1 MELKHIVK
9 RAVRRWAEKIANK
22 RAQNQAILPLPSGS
36 DLSKR
41 KAGRLGVAGSVAGHI
56 EETTVTESRPE
67 AFTRPTSR
75 KAEAH
80 DAKDNAPAHLDH
92 RLAAFAEERYDL
104 RHNLLTG
111 QAEFRPKG
119 QDATAFLPL
128 TARDLNSLCL
138 AAHEAGIPCWDR
150 DVSRFVASDRL
161 PDYHPFRDYFDRLPP
176 WDGEDRLDAL
186 AQRVSDSALWVSGF
200 RRWMLAVAAQWMGMG
215 DGHDNSVAPV
225 LVSGRQGLGKSTFC
239 RNLLPPELSTYY
251 TDSVD
256 VANTARME
264 QLLVEMGLINLDE
277 FDRIPVRRHPALKNV
292 MQLTDLHVRKAYRR
306 DTLRLPRIASF
317 IATSNSHELLSDPSG
332 SRRFLCV
339 EVERPIDSTDI
350 GHAQIYAQLKAML
363 LGGERYWFT
372 AGEEAE
378 IQRANV
384 AFYRTCPAEEAFA
397 RHFRAARPDEEVL
410 SVSLP
415 ELIALLRKR
424 QPGTLTSIGMQ
435 EFSRALVAAG
445 VERRH
450 TEKGNRYRIVPLE
463 HEGCKSAILSE

>member
-1 MELKHIVK
+1 MTDSSPYKP
-9 RAVRRWAEKIANK
+9 NDF
-22 RAQNQAILPLPSGS
+22 PLCS
-36 DLSKR
+36 DL
-41 KAGRLGVAGSVAGHI
+41 L
-56 EETTVTESRPE
+56 PE
-67 AFTRPTSR
+67 
-75 KAEAH
+75 
-80 DAKDNAPAHLDH
+80 
-92 RLAAFAEERYDL
+92 
-104 RHNLLTG
+104 
-111 QAEFRPKG
+111 
-119 QDATAFLPL
+119 
-128 TARDLNSLCL
+128 
-138 AAHEAGIPCWDR
+138 
-150 DVSRFVASDRL
+150 
-161 PDYHPFRDYFDRLPP
+161 YHPFRDYFDRPPP

-186 AQRVSDSALWVSGF
+186 ARRVSDSALWVSGF

-215 DGHDNSVAPV
+215 DGHANSVAPV

-239 RNLLPPELSTYY
+239 RNLLPPELSAYY

-397 RHFRAARPDEEVL
+397 RHFRAARPDEEAL

-424 QPGTLTSIGMQ
+424 QPGTLTGIGMQ

>member
-1 MELKHIVK
+1 MEGRRHGEAQERTQTCGTVRKCAQTCTLRRAAPNFAVKTKHMELKQIVK
-9 RAVRRWAEKIANK
+9 RAVRRWVEKIASK
-22 RAQNQAILPLPSGS
+22 RAQRQARLALPSGS
-36 DLSKR
+36 DLLK
-41 KAGRLGVAGSVAGHI
+41 
-56 EETTVTESRPE
+56 
-67 AFTRPTSR
+67 R
-75 KAEAH
+75 KAEAYGT
-80 DAKDNAPAHLDH
+80 KDRTAATLER
-92 RLAAFAEERYDL
+92 RLAAFAEARYDL

-119 QDATAFLPL
+119 QDAASFLPL

-138 AAHEAGIPCWDR
+138 SAHEAGIPCWDR

-161 PDYHPFRDYFDRLPP
+161 PDHHPFRDYFDRLPP
-176 WDGEDRLDAL
+176 WDGKERLDAL
-186 AQRVSDSALWVSGF
+186 ARRVSDSAPWVRGF

-215 DGHDNSVAPV
+215 DGHANSVAPV

-239 RNLLPPELSTYY
+239 RNLLPPELSAYY
-251 TDSVD
+251 TDSAD

-292 MQLTDLHVRKAYRR
+292 MQLTALHVRKAYRR

-339 EVERPIDSTDI
+339 EVERPIDSTGID
-350 GHAQIYAQLKAML
+350 HAQTYAQLKAML
-363 LGGERYWFT
+363 LGGGRYWFT
-372 AGEEAE
+372 AEEEAE

-397 RHFRAARPDEEVL
+397 RHFRAARPGEEAL

-424 QPGTLTSIGMQ
+424 HPGTLTGIGMQ

-463 HEGCKSAILSE
+463 ASS

>member
-1 MELKHIVK
+1 M
-9 RAVRRWAEKIANK
+9 
-22 RAQNQAILPLPSGS
+22 
-36 DLSKR
+36 
-41 KAGRLGVAGSVAGHI
+41 AGHI
-56 EETTVTESRPE
+56 GEITVAESRPE
-67 AFTRPTSR
+67 SFTRPTSR

-80 DAKDNAPAHLDH
+80 DAKDNAPANLDH

-119 QDATAFLPL
+119 QDAAAFLPL
-128 TARDLNSLCL
+128 TARDLHSFCL

-161 PDYHPFRDYFDRLPP
+161 PDYHPFRDYFNRLPP

-186 AQRVSDSALWVSGF
+186 AQRVSDSARWVSGF

-215 DGHDNSVAPV
+215 NGHANSVAPV

-239 RNLLPPELSTYY
+239 RNLLPPELSAYY

-256 VANTARME
+256 VANTVRME

-277 FDRIPVRRHPALKNV
+277 FDRIPIRRHPALKNV

-317 IATSNSHELLSDPSG
+317 IATSNSHELLSDPS
-332 SRRFLCV
+332 SSSRFLCV

-363 LGGERYWFT
+363 LGGERHGFT
-372 AGEEAE
+372 AEEEAE

-397 RHFRAARPDEEVL
+397 RHFRATHPDEEAL

-415 ELIALLRKR
+415 ELITLLRKR
-424 QPGTLTSIGMQ
+424 QPGTLTGIGMQ

>member
-22 RAQNQAILPLPSGS
+22 RAQNQASLPLPSGS

-41 KAGRLGVAGSVAGHI
+41 KAGRLGVAGSVTGHI

-80 DAKDNAPAHLDH
+80 DAKNNAPAH
-92 RLAAFAEERYDL
+92 
-104 RHNLLTG
+104 
-111 QAEFRPKG
+111 
-119 QDATAFLPL
+119 
-128 TARDLNSLCL
+128 RDLNSLCL

-161 PDYHPFRDYFDRLPP
+161 PDYHPFRDYFDRLQP

-186 AQRVSDSALWVSGF
+186 ARRVSDRALWVRGF
-200 RRWMLAVAAQWMGMG
+200 RRWMLAVAAQWMRMG
-215 DGHDNSVAPV
+215 DDHANSMAPV

-239 RNLLPPELSTYY
+239 RNLLPPELSAYY

-339 EVERPIDSTDI
+339 EVERPIDSTNI
-350 GHAQIYAQLKAML
+350 EHAQIYAQLKAML
-363 LGGERYWFT
+363 LGGEHHGFT
-372 AGEEAE
+372 AEEEAE

-397 RHFRAARPDEEVL
+397 RHFRAARPDEEAL
-410 SVSLP
+410 SASLP

-424 QPGTLTSIGMQ
+424 QPGTLTGIGMQ

-445 VERRH
+445 VERKH

-463 HEGCKSAILSE
+463 RRP

>member
-1 MELKHIVK
+1 MELKHIVR
-9 RAVRRWAEKIANK
+9 RAVRRWAEKIASK
-22 RAQNQAILPLPSGS
+22 RAQRQARLALPSGS
-36 DLSKR
+36 DLSKKESRTFGSCR
-41 KAGRLGVAGSVAGHI
+41 KHGRSYRRNNSRRIATGSLHKFALSEGRSPRRERQRTCPPRPSAGRFRGRALRPAPQPADGAGGI
-56 EETTVTESRPE
+56 
-67 AFTRPTSR
+67 
-75 KAEAH
+75 
-80 DAKDNAPAHLDH
+80 PAQGTGCG
-92 RLAAFAEERYDL
+92 RL
-104 RHNLLTG
+104 
-111 QAEFRPKG
+111 PP
-119 QDATAFLPL
+119 PL

-186 AQRVSDSALWVSGF
+186 ARRVSDSALWVSGF
-200 RRWMLAVAAQWMGMG
+200 HRWMLAVAAQWMGMG
-215 DGHDNSVAPV
+215 NGHANSMAPV

-239 RNLLPPELSTYY
+239 RNLLPPELSAYY

-256 VANTARME
+256 VTNTARME

-350 GHAQIYAQLKAML
+350 EHAQIYAQLKAML
-363 LGGERYWFT
+363 LGDERYWFT

-378 IQRANV
+378 IQHANV

-397 RHFRAARPDEEVL
+397 RHFRAARPDEEAL

-424 QPGTLTSIGMQ
+424 QPGTLTGIGMQ

-463 HEGCKSAILSE
+463 I

>member
-1 MELKHIVK
+1 M
-9 RAVRRWAEKIANK
+9 A
-22 RAQNQAILPLPSGS
+22 LPSGS
-36 DLSKR
+36 DLSER

-56 EETTVTESRPE
+56 GETTVAESRPE
-67 AFTRPTSR
+67 ASTRPASR

-80 DAKDNAPAHLDH
+80 DAKDNAPAHLDR
-92 RLAAFAEERYDL
+92 RLAAFVEERYDL

-119 QDATAFLPL
+119 QDTTVFLPL

-176 WDGEDRLDAL
+176 WDGKDRLDAL
-186 AQRVSDSALWVSGF
+186 ARRVSDSALWVSGF
-200 RRWMLAVAAQWMGMG
+200 RRWMLAVAVQWMGMG
-215 DGHDNSVAPV
+215 DGHANSMAPV

-239 RNLLPPELSTYY
+239 RNLLPPELSAYY

-317 IATSNSHELLSDPSG
+317 IATSNSHELLSAPSG

-339 EVERPIDSTDI
+339 EVERPIDNTNI
-350 GHAQIYAQLKAML
+350 EHAQIYAQLKDMF
-363 LGGERYWFT
+363 LGGECYGFT
-372 AGEEAE
+372 AEKEAE

-397 RHFRAARPDEEVL
+397 RHFRAARPDEEAL

-424 QPGTLTSIGMQ
+424 QPGTLTGIGMQ

>member
-1 MELKHIVK
+1 MELKHIVR
-9 RAVRRWAEKIANK
+9 RAVRRWAEKIASK
-22 RAQNQAILPLPSGS
+22 RAQRQARLAQPSGS

-41 KAGRLGVAGSVAGHI
+41 KAGRLEVAGSMAGHI
-56 EETTVTESRPE
+56 GETTVTESRPE
-67 AFTRPTSR
+67 ASTRPASR

-80 DAKDNAPAHLDH
+80 DAKDNAPAHLDLQ
-92 RLAAFAEERYDL
+92 LAAFAEARYDL

-119 QDATAFLPL
+119 QDEAAFFPL
-128 TARDLNSLCL
+128 TARDLNSFCL

-186 AQRVSDSALWVSGF
+186 ARRVSDSALWVSGF

-215 DGHDNSVAPV
+215 DGHANSVAPV

-239 RNLLPPELSTYY
+239 RNLLPPELSAYY

-317 IATSNSHELLSDPSG
+317 IATSNSHELLSDPSS

-339 EVERPIDSTDI
+339 EVERPIDNTNI
-350 GHAQIYAQLKAML
+350 EHAQIYAQLKDMF
-363 LGGERYWFT
+363 LGGERYGFT
-372 AGEEAE
+372 AEKEAE

-397 RHFRAARPDEEVL
+397 RHFRATHPDEEVL

-415 ELIALLRKR
+415 ELIALLRKH
-424 QPGTLTSIGMQ
+424 QPGTLTGIGMQ

-450 TEKGNRYRIVPLE
+450 TEKGNRYRIVPL
-463 HEGCKSAILSE
+463 KTSNS

>member
-1 MELKHIVK
+1 MELKHIVR
-9 RAVRRWAEKIANK
+9 RAVRRWAEKIASK
-22 RAQNQAILPLPSGS
+22 RAQRQARLALPSGS
-36 DLSKR
+36 DLSER

-56 EETTVTESRPE
+56 GEITVAESRPE
-67 AFTRPTSR
+67 SFTRPTSR

-119 QDATAFLPL
+119 QDAATFLPL

-176 WDGEDRLDAL
+176 WDGKDRLDAL
-186 AQRVSDSALWVSGF
+186 ARRVSDSALWVSGF

-215 DGHDNSVAPV
+215 NGHANSMAPV

-239 RNLLPPELSTYY
+239 RNLLPPELSYY

-264 QLLVEMGLINLDE
+264 QLLVGMEIINLDE

-317 IATSNSHELLSDPSG
+317 IATSNSHELLSDPSS

-339 EVERPIDSTDI
+339 EVERPIDNTNI
-350 GHAQIYAQLKAML
+350 EHAQIYAQLKDMF
-363 LGGERYWFT
+363 LGGERYGFT
-372 AGEEAE
+372 AEKEAE

-384 AFYRTCPAEEAFA
+384 AFYRIFPAEEAFA
-397 RHFRAARPDEEVL
+397 RHFRAARPDEEAL

-424 QPGTLTSIGMQ
+424 QPGTLTGIGMQ

>member
-1 MELKHIVK
+1 MELKHIVR
-9 RAVRRWAEKIANK
+9 RAVRRWAEKIASK
-22 RAQNQAILPLPSGS
+22 RAQRQARLALPSGS

-41 KAGRLGVAGSVAGHI
+41 KAGRLEVTGGVAGHI
-56 EETTVTESRPE
+56 GETTVTESRPE
-67 AFTRPTSR
+67 ASTRPASR

-80 DAKDNAPAHLDH
+80 DAKDNAPAQLDH
-92 RLAAFAEERYDL
+92 RLAAFAEARYDL

-119 QDATAFLPL
+119 QDTAVFLPL
-128 TARDLNSLCL
+128 TARALNSLCL

-161 PDYHPFRDYFDRLPP
+161 PP

-186 AQRVSDSALWVSGF
+186 ARRVSDSALWVSGF

-215 DGHDNSVAPV
+215 DGHANSMAPV

-239 RNLLPPELSTYY
+239 RNLLPPELSAYY

-292 MQLTDLHVRKAYRR
+292 MQLTDLHVRKAYQR
-306 DTLRLPRIASF
+306 DARRLPRIASF

-350 GHAQIYAQLKAML
+350 EHAQIYAQLKAML
-363 LGGERYWFT
+363 LGGERHGFT
-372 AGEEAE
+372 TEEEAE

-397 RHFRAARPDEEVL
+397 RHFRAARPDEEAL

-424 QPGTLTSIGMQ
+424 QPGTLTGISMQ

-463 HEGCKSAILSE
+463 TSNFQDLPLCKRS

>member
-1 MELKHIVK
+1 MTDSSPYKP
-9 RAVRRWAEKIANK
+9 NDF
-22 RAQNQAILPLPSGS
+22 PL
-36 DLSKR
+36 
-41 KAGRLGVAGSVAGHI
+41 
-56 EETTVTESRPE
+56 
-67 AFTRPTSR
+67 
-75 KAEAH
+75 
-80 DAKDNAPAHLDH
+80 
-92 RLAAFAEERYDL
+92 
-104 RHNLLTG
+104 
-111 QAEFRPKG
+111 
-119 QDATAFLPL
+119 
-128 TARDLNSLCL
+128 C
-138 AAHEAGIPCWDR
+138 
-150 DVSRFVASDRL
+150 SDRL

-176 WDGEDRLDAL
+176 WDGKDRLDAL
-186 AQRVSDSALWVSGF
+186 AQRVSNHALWVRGF
-200 RRWMLAVAAQWMGMG
+200 RWWMVTVAAQWMGMG
-215 DGHDNSVAPV
+215 DNHANSMAPV

-239 RNLLPPELSTYY
+239 RNLLPPELSAYY

-256 VANTARME
+256 VTNTARME

-292 MQLTDLHVRKAYRR
+292 MQLTDLNVRKAYRR

-317 IATSNSHELLSDPSG
+317 IATSNSHELLSDPSS
-332 SRRFLCV
+332 SRCFLCV
-339 EVERPIDSTDI
+339 EVERPIDNTNI
-350 GHAQIYAQLKAML
+350 EHAQIYAQLKDMF
-363 LGGERYWFT
+363 LGGERYGFT
-372 AGEEAE
+372 AEKEAE

-397 RHFRAARPDEEVL
+397 RHFRAARPDEEAL

-424 QPGTLTSIGMQ
+424 QPGTLTGIGMQ

>member
-1 MELKHIVK
+1 M
-9 RAVRRWAEKIANK
+9 
-22 RAQNQAILPLPSGS
+22 
-36 DLSKR
+36 
-41 KAGRLGVAGSVAGHI
+41 AGHI
-56 EETTVTESRPE
+56 GETTVAESRPE
-67 AFTRPTSR
+67 ASISLPSR
-75 KAEAH
+75 KVEAH
-80 DAKDNAPAHLDH
+80 DAKDNAPAHLDR
-92 RLAAFAEERYDL
+92 RLAAFVEERYDL

-119 QDATAFLPL
+119 QDAAAFLPL

-186 AQRVSDSALWVSGF
+186 ARRVSDSALWVSGF
-200 RRWMLAVAAQWMGMG
+200 RRWMLAVAAQWMGG
-215 DGHDNSVAPV
+215 GERPCQQYGPGIGERAA
-225 LVSGRQGLGKSTFC
+225 RIGKIHI
-239 RNLLPPELSTYY
+239 LPQPELSAYY

-256 VANTARME
+256 VTNTARME

-292 MQLTDLHVRKAYRR
+292 MQLTGLHVRKAYQR
-306 DTLRLPRIASF
+306 DARRLPRSASF

-350 GHAQIYAQLKAML
+350 EHAQIYAQLKAML
-363 LGGERYWFT
+363 LGDERYWFT

-378 IQRANV
+378 IQHANV

-397 RHFRAARPDEEVL
+397 RHFRAARPDEEAL

-424 QPGTLTSIGMQ
+424 QPGTLTGIGMQ

-463 HEGCKSAILSE
+463 I

>member
-1 MELKHIVK
+1 MELKHIVR

-22 RAQNQAILPLPSGS
+22 RAQNQARLPLPSGS

-41 KAGRLGVAGSVAGHI
+41 KAGRLEVTGGVAGHI
-56 EETTVTESRPE
+56 GETTVTESRPE
-67 AFTRPTSR
+67 ASTRPASR

-80 DAKDNAPAHLDH
+80 DAKDNVPAHLDH

-111 QAEFRPKG
+111 LAEFRPKG
-119 QDATAFLPL
+119 QDAAAFFPL

-176 WDGEDRLDAL
+176 WDGKDRLDAL

-215 DGHDNSVAPV
+215 GSYANSMAPV

-239 RNLLPPELSTYY
+239 RNLLPPELSAYY

-350 GHAQIYAQLKAML
+350 EHAQIYAQLKAML
-363 LGGERYWFT
+363 LGGERHGFT
-372 AGEEAE
+372 AEEEAE

-397 RHFRAARPDEEVL
+397 RHFRAARPDEEAL

-415 ELIALLRKR
+415 ELITLLRKR
-424 QPGTLTSIGMQ
+424 QPGTLTGIGMQ

>member
-1 MELKHIVK
+1 MTDSSPYKP
-9 RAVRRWAEKIANK
+9 NDF
-22 RAQNQAILPLPSGS
+22 PL
-36 DLSKR
+36 
-41 KAGRLGVAGSVAGHI
+41 
-56 EETTVTESRPE
+56 
-67 AFTRPTSR
+67 
-75 KAEAH
+75 
-80 DAKDNAPAHLDH
+80 
-92 RLAAFAEERYDL
+92 
-104 RHNLLTG
+104 
-111 QAEFRPKG
+111 
-119 QDATAFLPL
+119 
-128 TARDLNSLCL
+128 C
-138 AAHEAGIPCWDR
+138 
-150 DVSRFVASDRL
+150 SDRL
-161 PDYHPFRDYFDRLPP
+161 PDYHPFRDYFNRLPP
-176 WDGEDRLDAL
+176 WDGKDRLDAL
-186 AQRVSDSALWVSGF
+186 AQRVSNRALWVRGF
-200 RRWMLAVAAQWMGMG
+200 RRWMVTVAAQWMGMG
-215 DGHDNSVAPV
+215 DNHANSMAPV

-239 RNLLPPELSTYY
+239 RNLLPPELSAYY
-251 TDSVD
+251 TDSAD

-317 IATSNSHELLSDPSG
+317 IATSNSHELLSDPSS

-339 EVERPIDSTDI
+339 EVERPIDNTNI
-350 GHAQIYAQLKAML
+350 EHAQIYAQLKDMF
-363 LGGERYWFT
+363 LGGERYGFT
-372 AGEEAE
+372 AEKEAE

-397 RHFRAARPDEEVL
+397 RHFRAARPDEEAL

-424 QPGTLTSIGMQ
+424 QPGTLTGIGMQ

>member
-1 MELKHIVK
+1 MELKHIVR
-9 RAVRRWAEKIANK
+9 RAVRRWAEKIASK
-22 RAQNQAILPLPSGS
+22 RAQRQARLAQPSGS

-41 KAGRLGVAGSVAGHI
+41 KAGRLEVAGSMAGHI
-56 EETTVTESRPE
+56 GETTVTESRPE
-67 AFTRPTSR
+67 ASTRPASR

-80 DAKDNAPAHLDH
+80 DAKDNAPAHLDLQ
-92 RLAAFAEERYDL
+92 LAAFAEARYDL

-119 QDATAFLPL
+119 QDTAVFFPL
-128 TARDLNSLCL
+128 TARDLNSFCL

-161 PDYHPFRDYFDRLPP
+161 PDYHPFRDYFDRPPP

-186 AQRVSDSALWVSGF
+186 ARRVSDSALWVSGF

-215 DGHDNSVAPV
+215 DGHANSVAPV

-239 RNLLPPELSTYY
+239 RNLLPPELSAYY

-306 DTLRLPRIASF
+306 DTLHLPRIASF

-378 IQRANV
+378 IQSANV

-397 RHFRAARPDEEVL
+397 RHFRATHPDEEVL

-415 ELIALLRKR
+415 ELIALLRKH
-424 QPGTLTSIGMQ
+424 QPGTLTGIGMQ

-450 TEKGNRYRIVPLE
+450 TEKGNRYRIVPL
-463 HEGCKSAILSE
+463 KTSNS

>member
-1 MELKHIVK
+1 MELKHIVR
-9 RAVRRWAEKIANK
+9 RAVRRWAEKIASK
-22 RAQNQAILPLPSGS
+22 RAQRQARLAQPSGS

-41 KAGRLGVAGSVAGHI
+41 KAGRLEVAGSMAGHI
-56 EETTVTESRPE
+56 GETTVTESRPE
-67 AFTRPTSR
+67 ASTRPASR

-80 DAKDNAPAHLDH
+80 DAKDNAPAHLDLQ
-92 RLAAFAEERYDL
+92 LAAFAEARYDL

-119 QDATAFLPL
+119 QDEAAFFPL
-128 TARDLNSLCL
+128 TARDLNSFCL

-161 PDYHPFRDYFDRLPP
+161 PDYHPFRDYFDRPPP

-186 AQRVSDSALWVSGF
+186 ARRVSDSALWVSGF

-215 DGHDNSVAPV
+215 DGHANSMAPV

-239 RNLLPPELSTYY
+239 RNLLPPELSAYY

-306 DTLRLPRIASF
+306 DTLHLPRIASF

-397 RHFRAARPDEEVL
+397 RHFRATHPDEEVL

-415 ELIALLRKR
+415 ELIALLRKH
-424 QPGTLTSIGMQ
+424 QPGTLTGIGMQ

-450 TEKGNRYRIVPLE
+450 TEKGNRYRIVPL
-463 HEGCKSAILSE
+463 KTSNS

>member
-1 MELKHIVK
+1 MELKHIVR
-9 RAVRRWAEKIANK
+9 RAVRRWAEKIASK
-22 RAQNQAILPLPSGS
+22 RAQRQARLALPSGS

-41 KAGRLGVAGSVAGHI
+41 KAGRLGVAGSVAGYI

-67 AFTRPTSR
+67 ASTRPASR

-119 QDATAFLPL
+119 QDEAAFLPL
-128 TARDLNSLCL
+128 TARDLNSFCL

-161 PDYHPFRDYFDRLPP
+161 PP
-176 WDGEDRLDAL
+176 WDGKDRLDAL

-200 RRWMLAVAAQWMGMG
+200 RRWMQAVAAQWMGMG
-215 DGHDNSVAPV
+215 DGHANSVAPV

-239 RNLLPPELSTYY
+239 RNLLPPELSAYY

-350 GHAQIYAQLKAML
+350 EHAQIYAQLKAML
-363 LGGERYWFT
+363 LGGERHGFT
-372 AGEEAE
+372 AEEEAE

-397 RHFRAARPDEEVL
+397 RHFRAARPDEEAL

-424 QPGTLTSIGMQ
+424 QPGTLTGIGMQ

-463 HEGCKSAILSE
+463 TSNFQNLHLCKRS

>member
-1 MELKHIVK
+1 M
-9 RAVRRWAEKIANK
+9 A
-22 RAQNQAILPLPSGS
+22 LPSGS
-36 DLSKR
+36 DLSER
-41 KAGRLGVAGSVAGHI
+41 KARRLEVAGSVAGHI
-56 EETTVTESRPE
+56 GEITVAESRPE
-67 AFTRPTSR
+67 SFTRPTSR

-80 DAKDNAPAHLDH
+80 DAKDNAPAHLDLQ
-92 RLAAFAEERYDL
+92 LAAFAEARYDL

-119 QDATAFLPL
+119 QDTTVFLPL

-138 AAHEAGIPCWDR
+138 AAHEADIPCWDR

-186 AQRVSDSALWVSGF
+186 ARRVSDSALWVSGF
-200 RRWMLAVAAQWMGMG
+200 RRWMLAVAAQWMGVG
-215 DGHDNSVAPV
+215 NGHANSMAPV

-239 RNLLPPELSTYY
+239 RNLLPPELSAYY

-317 IATSNSHELLSDPSG
+317 IATSNSHELLSDPSS

-339 EVERPIDSTDI
+339 EVERPIDNTNI
-350 GHAQIYAQLKAML
+350 EHAQIYAQLKDMF
-363 LGGERYWFT
+363 LGGERYGFT
-372 AGEEAE
+372 AEKEAE

-384 AFYRTCPAEEAFA
+384 AFYRTCPVEEAFA
-397 RHFRAARPDEEVL
+397 RHFRATHPDEEVL

-415 ELIALLRKR
+415 ELIALLRKH
-424 QPGTLTSIGMQ
+424 QPGTLTGIGMQ
-435 EFSRALVAAG
+435 EFSRTLVAAG
-445 VERRH
+445 VERQH
-450 TEKGNRYRIVPLE
+450 TEKGNRYQIVPLKTSNSYNQ
-463 HEGCKSAILSE
+463 HFCKKS

>member
-22 RAQNQAILPLPSGS
+22 RAQNQASLPLPSGS

-41 KAGRLGVAGSVAGHI
+41 KAGRLGVAGSVTGHI

-80 DAKDNAPAHLDH
+80 AAKNNAPAHLDH
-92 RLAAFAEERYDL
+92 RLATFAEERYDL
-104 RHNLLTG
+104 RHNLLTR

-119 QDATAFLPL
+119 QDAAAFFPL

-161 PDYHPFRDYFDRLPP
+161 PDYHPFRDYFDRLQP

-186 AQRVSDSALWVSGF
+186 ARRVSDRALWVRGF
-200 RRWMLAVAAQWMGMG
+200 RRWMLAVAAQWMRMG
-215 DGHDNSVAPV
+215 DDHANSMAPV

-239 RNLLPPELSTYY
+239 RNLLPPELSAYY

-339 EVERPIDSTDI
+339 EVERPIDSTNI
-350 GHAQIYAQLKAML
+350 EHAQIYAQLKAML
-363 LGGERYWFT
+363 LGGEHHGFT
-372 AGEEAE
+372 AEEEAE

-397 RHFRAARPDEEVL
+397 RHFRAARPDEEAL
-410 SVSLP
+410 SASLP

-424 QPGTLTSIGMQ
+424 QPGTLTGIGMQ

-445 VERRH
+445 VERKH

-463 HEGCKSAILSE
+463 RRP

>member
-1 MELKHIVK
+1 M
-9 RAVRRWAEKIANK
+9 R
-22 RAQNQAILPLPSGS
+22 PLSSPHG
-36 DLSKR
+36 
-41 KAGRLGVAGSVAGHI
+41 
-56 EETTVTESRPE
+56 
-67 AFTRPTSR
+67 TRPQ
-75 KAEAH
+75 
-80 DAKDNAPAHLDH
+80 L
-92 RLAAFAEERYDL
+92 
-104 RHNLLTG
+104 
-111 QAEFRPKG
+111 
-119 QDATAFLPL
+119 
-128 TARDLNSLCL
+128 LCL

-176 WDGEDRLDAL
+176 WDGKDRLDAL

-215 DGHDNSVAPV
+215 DGHANSVAPV

-239 RNLLPPELSTYY
+239 RNLLPPELSAYY

-363 LGGERYWFT
+363 LGGERHGFT
-372 AGEEAE
+372 AEEEAE

-397 RHFRAARPDEEVL
+397 RHFRAARPDEEAL

-424 QPGTLTSIGMQ
+424 QPGTLTGIGMQ
-435 EFSRALVAAG
+435 EFSRALVTAG

>member
-1 MELKHIVK
+1 M
-9 RAVRRWAEKIANK
+9 
-22 RAQNQAILPLPSGS
+22 
-36 DLSKR
+36 
-41 KAGRLGVAGSVAGHI
+41 AGHI
-56 EETTVTESRPE
+56 EEITVAESQPE

-80 DAKDNAPAHLDH
+80 DAKNNAPAHLDH

-119 QDATAFLPL
+119 QDAAAFFPL

-176 WDGEDRLDAL
+176 WDGEDRLNAL
-186 AQRVSDSALWVSGF
+186 ARRVSDSAPWVRGF

-215 DGHDNSVAPV
+215 DGHANSVAPV

-239 RNLLPPELSTYY
+239 RNLLPPELSAYY
-251 TDSVD
+251 TDSAD

-339 EVERPIDSTDI
+339 EVERPIDSTNI
-350 GHAQIYAQLKAML
+350 EHAQIYAQLKDEL
-363 LGGERYWFT
+363 QKGERHWFT
-372 AGEEAE
+372 SGEEEAIMRSNE
-378 IQRANV
+378 
-384 AFYRTCPAEEAFA
+384 AFYKRPIEEDVFHAC
-397 RHFRAARPDEEVL
+397 FRAACPGDLNVHPLSAASIFQILKEKNPAAMRGSTASNFGKVL
-410 SVSLP
+410 T
-415 ELIALLRKR
+415 ALHIERK
-424 QPGTLTSIGMQ
+424 
-435 EFSRALVAAG
+435 
-445 VERRH
+445 H
-450 TEKGNRYRIVPLE
+450 TRYGNLYQVVPLTL
-463 HEGCKSAILSE
+463 HTFHRI

>member
-1 MELKHIVK
+1 MELKHIVR

-22 RAQNQAILPLPSGS
+22 RAQNQARLPLPSGS

-41 KAGRLGVAGSVAGHI
+41 KAGRLEVTGGVAGHI
-56 EETTVTESRPE
+56 GETTVTESRPE
-67 AFTRPTSR
+67 ASTRPASR

-92 RLAAFAEERYDL
+92 RLAAFAEARYDL

-119 QDATAFLPL
+119 QDTAVFLPL
-128 TARDLNSLCL
+128 TARALNSLCL

-186 AQRVSDSALWVSGF
+186 ARRVSDRALWVRGF
-200 RRWMLAVAAQWMGMG
+200 RRWMLAVAAQWMRMG
-215 DGHDNSVAPV
+215 DGHANSMAPV

-239 RNLLPPELSTYY
+239 RNLLPPELSAYY

-317 IATSNSHELLSDPSG
+317 IATSNSHELLSDPSS

-339 EVERPIDSTDI
+339 EVERPIDNTNI
-350 GHAQIYAQLKAML
+350 EHAQIYAQLKDMF
-363 LGGERYWFT
+363 LGGERYGFT
-372 AGEEAE
+372 AEKEAE

-397 RHFRAARPDEEVL
+397 RHFRATHPDEEVL

-415 ELIALLRKR
+415 ELIALLRKH
-424 QPGTLTSIGMQ
+424 QPGTLTGIGMQ

-450 TEKGNRYRIVPLE
+450 TEKGNRYRIVPL
-463 HEGCKSAILSE
+463 KTSNS

>member
-1 MELKHIVK
+1 MTDSSPYKP
-9 RAVRRWAEKIANK
+9 NDF
-22 RAQNQAILPLPSGS
+22 PL
-36 DLSKR
+36 
-41 KAGRLGVAGSVAGHI
+41 
-56 EETTVTESRPE
+56 
-67 AFTRPTSR
+67 
-75 KAEAH
+75 
-80 DAKDNAPAHLDH
+80 
-92 RLAAFAEERYDL
+92 
-104 RHNLLTG
+104 
-111 QAEFRPKG
+111 
-119 QDATAFLPL
+119 
-128 TARDLNSLCL
+128 C
-138 AAHEAGIPCWDR
+138 
-150 DVSRFVASDRL
+150 SDRL

-176 WDGEDRLDAL
+176 WEGEDRLDAL
-186 AQRVSDSALWVSGF
+186 ARRVSDSALWVSGF
-200 RRWMLAVAAQWMGMG
+200 HRWMLAVAAQWMGMG
-215 DGHDNSVAPV
+215 NGHANSMAPV

-239 RNLLPPELSTYY
+239 RNLLPPELSAYY

-317 IATSNSHELLSDPSG
+317 IATSNSHELLSGPSG

-350 GHAQIYAQLKAML
+350 EHAQIYAQLKAML
-363 LGGERYWFT
+363 LGGERHGFT
-372 AGEEAE
+372 AEEEAE

-397 RHFRAARPDEEVL
+397 RHFRAARPDEEAL

>member
-1 MELKHIVK
+1 MELKHILK
-9 RAVRRWAEKIANK
+9 RAVRRWAEKIASK
-22 RAQNQAILPLPSGS
+22 RAQGEARLALPGGS
-36 DLSKR
+36 DLSKK
-41 KAGRLGVAGSVAGHI
+41 KAGRLEVARGVTGRI
-56 EETTVTESRPE
+56 EEITVAESRLD
-67 AFTRPTSR
+67 ASTSLSSR
-75 KAEAH
+75 KVEAR
-80 DAKDNAPAHLDH
+80 DAKDNHLARLDH
-92 RLAAFAEERYDL
+92 RLAAFAEARYEL

-119 QDATAFLPL
+119 QDTAAFLPL

-186 AQRVSDSALWVSGF
+186 ARRVSDSALWVSGF
-200 RRWMLAVAAQWMGMG
+200 SRWMLAVAAQWMGMG
-215 DGHDNSVAPV
+215 DGHANSMAPV

-239 RNLLPPELSTYY
+239 RSLLPPELSTYY
-251 TDSVD
+251 ADSAD
-256 VANTARME
+256 VSNPARME

-277 FDRIPVRRHPALKNV
+277 FDRIPVRRHPVLKNV
-292 MQLTDLHVRKAYRR
+292 MQLTDLHVRKAYWR

-339 EVERPIDSTDI
+339 EVERPIDSTGID
-350 GHAQIYAQLKAML
+350 HAQTYAQLKAML

-372 AGEEAE
+372 AEEEAE
-378 IQRANV
+378 IQRSNV

-397 RHFRAARPDEEVL
+397 RHFRAARPGEEAL

-424 QPGTLTSIGMQ
+424 QPGTLTGIGMQ

-450 TEKGNRYRIVPLE
+450 TEKGNRYRIVPL
-463 HEGCKSAILSE
+463 GI

>member
-1 MELKHIVK
+1 MELKHIVR
-9 RAVRRWAEKIANK
+9 RAVRRWAEKIASK
-22 RAQNQAILPLPSGS
+22 RAQRQARLALPSGS

-41 KAGRLGVAGSVAGHI
+41 KAGRLEVAGSMAGHI
-56 EETTVTESRPE
+56 GETTVAESRPE
-67 AFTRPTSR
+67 ASISLPSR
-75 KAEAH
+75 KVEAH
-80 DAKDNAPAHLDH
+80 DAKDNAPAHLDR
-92 RLAAFAEERYDL
+92 RLAAFVEERYDL

-119 QDATAFLPL
+119 QDTAVFLPL
-128 TARDLNSLCL
+128 TARALNSLCL

-186 AQRVSDSALWVSGF
+186 ARRVSDSALWVRGF
-200 RRWMLAVAAQWMGMG
+200 RRWMVTVAAQWMGMG
-215 DGHDNSVAPV
+215 DDHANSMAPV

-239 RNLLPPELSTYY
+239 RNLLPPELSAYY

-256 VANTARME
+256 VANTVHME
-264 QLLVEMGLINLDE
+264 QLLVEMGIINLDE

-350 GHAQIYAQLKAML
+350 EHAQIYAQLKAML
-363 LGGERYWFT
+363 LGGERHGFT
-372 AGEEAE
+372 AEEEAE

-397 RHFRAARPDEEVL
+397 RHFRAARPDEEAL

>member
-1 MELKHIVK
+1 MELKQIVR
-9 RAVRRWAEKIANK
+9 RAVRRWAEKIASK
-22 RAQNQAILPLPSGS
+22 RAQRQARLALPSGS
-36 DLSKR
+36 DLSER

-56 EETTVTESRPE
+56 GEITVAESRPE
-67 AFTRPTSR
+67 SFTRPTSR

-80 DAKDNAPAHLDH
+80 DAKDNAPAHLDLQ
-92 RLAAFAEERYDL
+92 LAAFAEERYDL

-119 QDATAFLPL
+119 QDAAAFLPL

-186 AQRVSDSALWVSGF
+186 ARRVSDSALWVSGF
-200 RRWMLAVAAQWMGMG
+200 HRWMLAVAAQWMGMG
-215 DGHDNSVAPV
+215 NGHANSMAPV

-239 RNLLPPELSTYY
+239 RNLLPPELSAYY

-256 VANTARME
+256 VTNTARME

-292 MQLTDLHVRKAYRR
+292 MQLTGLHVRKAYQR
-306 DTLRLPRIASF
+306 DARRLPRIASF

-378 IQRANV
+378 TKPATG
-384 AFYRTCPAEEAFA
+384 AFSRTCRGEGVFA
-397 RHFRAARPDEEVL
+397 RHFRAARPDEEAL